1 MKKQKEYENS
11 VTFVEYIDSIIQRA
25 RNINDLNE
33 VTRLFSELPKCFNLH
48 QKINYNMYNNINVYI
63 YI

>member
-1 MKKQKEYENS
+1 MKKQKEYKNTIS
-11 VTFVEYIDSIIQRA
+11 FIEYIDLIIQKA

-48 QKINYNMYNNINVYI
+48 QQINNNM
-63 YI
+63 